1 MSKNKPLTN
10 EVYIMPMAENEVL
23 IFLAHMIF
31 FLLCSDFSQ
40 LSFYDRKKQL
50 VFLLMPLISI

>member
-31 FLLCSDFSQ
+31 FPSLF
-40 LSFYDRKKQL
+40 
-50 VFLLMPLISI
+50 